1 MALDSHLDYKYH
13 CIRMSGVLDMDI
25 PVSERI
31 KSRIKASGKRF
42 FACDNVSE
50 FIQEGEENDL
60 ILELTEKFNSV
71 IDSLVIDRDNDPN
84 SRETG
89 KRLAKMYVYEIMSG
103 RYEKAPKVTAFP
115 NTGENVYSGMLVV
128 RAEIKSM
135 CSHHH
140 QPVRGVAYIGIIPGQ
155 KVIGL
160 SKYIRIAQW
169 YARRG
174 QLQEELCEQIAKAI
188 SQATGT
194 SDVAVYIGATHG
206 CCENRGV
213 NAANSLT
220 QTTVLRGQFHAM
232 DVKKEFFD
240 NITLQQTF
248 KA

>member
-13 CIRMSGVLDMDI
+13 CIRMSGVLNMDI

-50 FIQEGEENDL
+50 FIQEGEEHDL
-60 ILELTEKFNSV
+60 VLELASKFEGVLS
-71 IDSLVIDRDNDPN
+71 SLVIDTDNDPN
-84 SRETG
+84 SKGTA
-89 KRLAKMYVYEIMSG
+89 KRLAKMYIHELMSG
-103 RYEKAPKVTAFP
+103 RFHAAPDCTAFP
-115 NTGENVYSGMLVV
+115 NDGENVYNGMLVV

-140 QPVRGVAYIGIIPGQ
+140 QPVWGLCFIGIIPGK

-174 QLQEELCEQIAKAI
+174 QLQEELTVQIAKHI
-188 SQATGT
+188 MDATESG
-194 SDVAVYIGATHG
+194 DVAVYVGAKHG
-206 CCENRGV
+206 CCTYRGV
-213 NAANSLT
+213 NAYNSLT
-220 QTTVLRGQFHAM
+220 QTSVLYGAFKEA

-240 NITLQQTF
+240 QVQLQMQY
-248 KA
+248 KE

>member
-1 MALDSHLDYKYH
+1 
-13 CIRMSGVLDMDI
+13 MSNSI
-25 PVSERI
+25 SISERI
-31 KSRIKASGKRF
+31 KSRMRSAGKRF

-50 FIQEGEENDL
+50 FMHEGEDHDL
-60 ILELTEKFNSV
+60 VLELTEKFNSI
-71 IDSLVIDRDNDPN
+71 IDSLVIDRENDPN
-84 SRETG
+84 SHDTG
-89 KRLAKMYVYEIMSG
+89 RRLAKMYVYEIMSG
-103 RYEKAPKVTAFP
+103 RYEKEPKVTAFP
-115 NTGENVYSGMLVV
+115 NTGENTYKGMLVV

-188 SQATGT
+188 MRATDT
-194 SDVAVYIGATHG
+194 EDVAVYIGATHG

-213 NAANSLT
+213 GAANSLT
-220 QTTVLRGQFHAM
+220 QTTTLRGQFHAA
-232 DVKKEFFD
+232 DVKTEFFN
-240 NITLQQTF
+240 NISLQQTL
-248 KA
+248 KG